1 MGRFSNK
8 VAIITGASGGLGP
21 VLARKMVAE
30 GANVVVTARRYE
42 ILQEL
47 ERELGS
53 NCFAVAADLTKEKD
67 VEELVAA
74 TIAKF
79 GQVDVMINNAAAPG
93 QDKYIWEQT
102 LENWNFTIDIDV
114 TAAMLCTREV
124 LRQSMLERK
133 TGAILNLSSMAGWQ
147 AMPRKSHY
155 CTAKS
160 ALRALTKVT
169 ALEAGPYGIRCNCLV
184 PGGIDTELYQNW
196 LRRLAGEEGITYEQK
211 RAQQLAG
218 VPLRT
223 ISTPEDVAEMALF
236 LTSDLARTITGQSIN
251 VDSGAVMLG

>member
-1 MGRFSNK
+1 MGRFANK

-21 VLARKMVAE
+21 VLARKMAAE
-30 GANVVVTARRYE
+30 GAKVVVTARRYE

-47 ERELGS
+47 EREIGS
-53 NCFAVAADLTKEKD
+53 NCFAVAADLTQEKD
-67 VEELVAA
+67 VEALVAA
-74 TIAKF
+74 AIEKF

-93 QDKYIWEQT
+93 KDKYIWEQT

-133 TGAILNLSSMAGWQ
+133 TGVILNLSSMAGWQ

-211 RAQQLAG
+211 RAEQLAA

-236 LTSDLARTITGQSIN
+236 LTSDLARTVTGQSIN